1 MLPAAK
7 LLLLVAAAQEVQVQA
22 QQEQMDLHR
31 FLDLLLQVAE
41 MVEVLLQVMVETQ
54 ERHKV
59 FQGLYLMFLVAVAV
73 ELMQMQAQQM
83 AEMVLAAQVIQI
95 TQF

>member
-1 MLPAAK
+1 
-7 LLLLVAAAQEVQVQA
+7 
-22 QQEQMDLHR
+22 MDLHR

-59 FQGLYLMFLVAVAV
+59 FQGLYPMFLVAVAV